1 MTFGDLEDDREIHHA
16 GYSSV
21 NTSHKLE
28 LSEKTESQL
37 RKCCQSMWLYD
48 IYLISD

>member
-1 MTFGDLEDDREIHHA
+1 MTFGDLEEDLEIHHA

-21 NTSHKLE
+21 NSSHKLE
-28 LSEKTESQL
+28 LSEKTEFQL